1 MFFFKQ
7 KTAYEMRISDWS
19 SDVCSSDLIDE
30 IPGIEIVH
38 FLAELQQRRHD
49 PLFAGIFHQ
58 SAAMPVDQLARRIGI
73 EPLSLLVDAGD
84 LEALDAF
91 GADQKARRRA
101 GIFDLEMIAQVL
113 LPT

>member
-1 MFFFKQ
+1 
-7 KTAYEMRISDWS
+7 
-19 SDVCSSDLIDE
+19 
-30 IPGIEIVH
+30 
-38 FLAELQQRRHD
+38 
-49 PLFAGIFHQ
+49 
-58 SAAMPVDQLARRIGI
+58 MPVDQLARRIGI
-73 EPLSLLVDAGD
+73 EPLSLLIDAGD

>member
-1 MFFFKQ
+1 MLFFFKQ
-7 KTAYEMRISDWS
+7 KTAYEMRISDWI
-19 SDVCSSDLIDE
+19 SDVCSSDR
-30 IPGIEIVH
+30 EIVH

-49 PLFAGIFHQ
+49 PLFARIFHQ

-91 GADQKARRRA
+91 GADQKARRHA